1 MNTIWTPEMVN
12 IYNNNIEQYITNLS
26 SNHTVAFTDGSYDK
40 KLNASA
46 YGIVMFMPEPVYYS
60 KRFYKTRHSHKLIIK
75 LGNVG
80 AECEAVIFAVKQAIE
95 HGFKKIT
102 IFYDFEGIYK
112 WLSYDWVANKTYTEN
127 YVDTMTQYSKL
138 IEIAFIKVKSHVG
151 IYYNDLAD
159 KLANDLL
166 KRK

>member
-1 MNTIWTPEMVN
+1 MG
-12 IYNNNIEQYITNLS
+12 L
-26 SNHTVAFTDGSYDK
+26 
-40 KLNASA
+40 
-46 YGIVMFMPEPVYYS
+46 
-60 KRFYKTRHSHKLIIK
+60 
-75 LGNVG
+75 
-80 AECEAVIFAVKQAIE
+80 
-95 HGFKKIT
+95 KKIT